1 MAYLFIKHHLPG
13 RVRLAVPLL
22 RNRKGLCRQLESFLT
37 LLPEIHSSKANPLT
51 GSVLIHYRPR
61 SFSPRSLLFITGKYL
76 NQAADQRS
84 EAAAAFCGG
93 QASLAPGDE
102 KKVPVKTMAPDEL
115 PIPLQ
120 VAQVTLGALVLSV
133 LTLRKFLGKKGHGHG
148 GRGFNF
154 CSAATLLAAY
164 PIMRSGIKGIVQEK
178 RLNNDLLISV
188 ATLVALMM
196 GEGITALVVVWL
208 INLSELLQSYTL
220 DRSRRAIRKL
230 LTSKNEQAW
239 LLVDD
244 TQVAVPVDRLNPGDI
259 VVVHPGGKIP
269 VDGKVLSGT
278 AAVNQAP
285 ITGES
290 LPAHKNQGD
299 FVYAGTVVEQGSIHI
314 YAEKVGDKTALA
326 RIIHLVEEAGNKKA
340 SIQNLADAYSYKIV
354 PLSLLLASLVFLVTR
369 DIHRTM
375 TILIV
380 ACPCAAG
387 LATPTAI
394 SAAMGNAASRGIL
407 IKGGCYLEAAGRLD
421 TVLFDKTGTL
431 TEGCPEVSTYASLD
445 DHYTP
450 EQIVAIAAAGEMHTN
465 HPLAQAVI
473 EKARQIKE
481 EIPAYQDKELIIGK
495 GLKFNLN
502 GQQILVGN
510 DRLMAEEQIDISRG
524 EHFAKNMS
532 GRGESIIFVVREQK
546 LLGLIGV
553 RDTLRKQSK
562 YAIQKLKATGVK
574 DIGLISGDNFHCAQ
588 SVGQGLGLTSVWSNM
603 LPEDKVKVVQEK
615 QRKGLVVAMVG
626 EGINDS
632 PALAAADIGIAMGVK
647 GTDVAVESADVV
659 LSGDDPAKVAQLIQ
673 LSRRTLQVIHQNFA
687 FAIGANAL
695 GITLGTL
702 KIISPF
708 AAALLHNASTLAV
721 VINSTGLIT
730 YKKKNLKKRLSS

>member
-1 MAYLFIKHHLPG
+1 MDYIKIKHSLPG
-13 RVRLAVPLL
+13 RVRLNVPFLKNKKRL
-22 RNRKGLCRQLESFLT
+22 CHRLETYLKNLPDIRNSEVNS
-37 LLPEIHSSKANPLT
+37 LT
-51 GSVLIHYRPR
+51 GSILIYYHPKR
-61 SFSPRSLLFITGKYL
+61 SSSRSLLSVTGNYL
-76 NQAADQRS
+76 NRLMGYRSKVAATSSGEQVPLP
-84 EAAAAFCGG
+84 FCHDKGI
-93 QASLAPGDE
+93 PT
-102 KKVPVKTMAPDEL
+102 KTMQPAEL

-120 VAQVTLGALVLSV
+120 AAQVTLGGIVLLAL
-133 LTLRKFLGKKGHGHG
+133 TAKKFLGKHGPGHSGKL
-148 GRGFNF
+148 FNL
-154 CSAATLLAAY
+154 CSITTLFAAY
-164 PIMRSGIKGIVQEK
+164 PILRSGISGLILER

-188 ATLVALMM
+188 ATLVALIM

-208 INLSELLQSYTL
+208 VNLSELLQSYTL
-220 DRSRRAIRKL
+220 DRSRRAIGEL

-239 LLVDD
+239 LLVNG
-244 TQVAVPVDRLNPGDI
+244 TQVAVSAESLKTGDI
-259 VVVHPGGKIP
+259 VVIHAGGKIP
-269 VDGKVLSGT
+269 VDGKVISGT

-290 LPAHKNQGD
+290 LPVYKHQGD
-299 FVYAGTVVEQGSIHI
+299 VVYAGTVVDQGSIHV
-314 YAEKVGDKTALA
+314 YSEKVGDKTALA
-326 RIIHLVEEAGNKKA
+326 RIIHLVEEASTRKA
-340 SIQNLADAYSYKIV
+340 PIQNLADSYSNRIV
-354 PLSLLLASLVFLVTR
+354 PISFLLAALVYLITR

-387 LATPTAI
+387 MATPTAI

-431 TEGCPEVSTYASLD
+431 TEGRPEVNTYASLD
-445 DHYTP
+445 DRYSP
-450 EQIVAIAAAGEMHTN
+450 EQILALAAAGEMHTN
-465 HPLAQAVI
+465 HPLALAVI
-473 EKARQIKE
+473 RKTHELKE
-481 EIPAYQDKELIIGK
+481 EIPRYQEKELLIGK
-495 GLKFNLN
+495 GLRVSVN
-502 GQQILVGN
+502 GEQILVGN
-510 DRLMAEEQIDISRG
+510 NRLMQEEKIDLDNAEQ
-524 EHFAKNMS
+524 FAKAMS
-532 GRGESIIFVVREQK
+532 SRGESIIFVARKQR
-546 LLGLIGV
+546 LIGLIGV
-553 RDTLRKQSK
+553 RDTLRKQSTF
-562 YAIQKLKATGVK
+562 AIHQLKATGVK
-574 DIGLISGDNFHCAQ
+574 DIGLISGDNSDCAK
-588 SVGQGLGLTSVWSNM
+588 SVGRGLGLSSVWSNM

-615 QRKGLVVAMVG
+615 QRKGLMVAMVG

-659 LSGDDPAKVAQLIQ
+659 LAGDDPVKVAQLIQ

-708 AAALLHNASTLAV
+708 TAAVLHNASTLAV

-730 YKKKNLKKRLSS
+730 YKRNNLKKCLS